1 MIRFLIG
8 FLILAGVAGTDDY
21 ALASGTAPLPLW
33 EVVVFSLLGLI
44 IMLSGMSK
52 ILEEN
57 EKNG

>member
-1 MIRFLIG
+1 MIRFMIG
-8 FLILAGVAGTDDY
+8 LLILAGVAGTDDY

-44 IMLSGMSK
+44 LMLVGTSK
-52 ILEEN
+52 IIEKN

>member
-21 ALASGTAPLPLW
+21 ALASGTQPLPLW
-33 EVVVFSLLGLI
+33 EVVVFSLLGLT
-44 IMLSGMSK
+44 IMVSGLSK

>member
-21 ALASGTAPLPLW
+21 ALASGTRPLPLW
-33 EVVVFSLLGLI
+33 EVVVFSLLGLT
-44 IMLSGMSK
+44 IMMSGLSK

-57 EKNG
+57 EKIG

>member
-21 ALASGTAPLPLW
+21 ALASGTQPLPLW

>member
-8 FLILAGVAGTDDY
+8 LLVLAGVAGTDDY

-33 EVVVFSLLGLI
+33 EVVVFSLLGLA
-44 IMLSGMSK
+44 IMLSGTSK
-52 ILEEN
+52 LIEEN